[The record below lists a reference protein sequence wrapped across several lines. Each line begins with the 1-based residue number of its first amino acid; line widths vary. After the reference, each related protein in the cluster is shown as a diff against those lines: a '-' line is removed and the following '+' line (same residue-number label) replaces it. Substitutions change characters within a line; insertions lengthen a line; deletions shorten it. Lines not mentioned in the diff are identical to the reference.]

1 MAVTLTGTN
10 SLFQRLGRLFFIAE
24 KVEAHQGLVAGD
36 SNSLFAEIQDA
47 VAEYDAQDIHMI
59 SDFTG
64 TDSTLAHQKNSANI
78 YNEISQVA
86 QTTVIEMVNDDTTLN
101 QKTLRKALVELIDQ
115 MSTSAHVEDAVFSVA
130 GDDAPTAITG
140 TGDGKY
146 FTSSSNG
153 EGKKFQYLRVGSTTL
168 ECVKDAQISGTAG
181 RETFT
186 LKSNKAISDIR
197 DPAFPGGYGNTNS
210 IVVSDPSHQ
219 QQTGVGRNM
228 LANGNFETFTVANP
242 PDNWTVVTGTLGTTL
257 LSEATVVHRGSKALE
272 IVGNGSQLTKITQT
286 FNTTGQ
292 TTAKFRPE
300 TRYGMC
306 FWVRVDAVVSTGVLK
321 VRIYKADGSTV
332 LDTAD
337 IAIALSTE
345 LTDNT
350 WTAQAVTFSTP
361 LVLES
366 SYKISVELTTAVTNT
381 AHVYIDG
388 LQVFRMQNLTN
399 DASFHIAV
407 IPGATD
413 FKLEDEA
420 KLAITQSTVSK
431 FQKYLNKFLG
441 LERMGIQMPYHASA
455 SIADSN
461 IA

>member
-1 MAVTLTGTN
+1 MAVTIAGTN
-10 SLFQRLGRLFFIAE
+10 GLFTRLGKLFFIAE
-24 KVEAHQGLVAGD
+24 KVEAHQGTGA
-36 SNSLFAEIQDA
+36 NSLADEIEDTVDTFSSA
-47 VAEYDAQDIHMI
+47 DMHMV
-59 SDFTG
+59 SNFTG
-64 TDSTLAHQKNSANI
+64 RDAILSHQKNAANI
-78 YNEISQVA
+78 YNDIKGIA
-86 QTTVIEMVNDDTTLN
+86 QRSVIEMVNDDTTLN
-101 QKTLRKALVELIDQ
+101 QKTLRHALVELIDQ
-115 MSTSAHVEDAVFSVA
+115 MGTSQDVADAVFSVA
-130 GDDAPTAITG
+130 GDDAPASIGG

-153 EGKKFQYLRVGSTTL
+153 KGKKFQYLRVGSTTL
-168 ECVKDAQISGTAG
+168 ECVKDAQVTGTAG

-186 LKSNKAISDIR
+186 LQSDKAISDIR
-197 DPAFPGGYGNTNS
+197 DPAWPGGYGNTNA
-210 IVVSDPSHQ
+210 IAVSDPSYQ
-219 QQTGVGRNM
+219 QQTAVGRNM
-228 LANGNFETFTVANP
+228 LANGNFETFTVANT

-272 IVGNGSQLTKITQT
+272 IVGDGSQLTKITQT
-286 FNTTGQ
+286 FDTVGQ

-300 TRYGMC
+300 TRYGLC
-306 FWVRVDAVVSTGVLK
+306 FWVRIDAAVAAGVLK

-332 LDTAD
+332 LDEAD
-337 IAIALSTE
+337 ISITLSSG

-388 LQVFRMQNLTN
+388 LQVIRMPHLTN
-399 DASFHIAV
+399 NSSFHIAV

-441 LERMGIQMPYHASA
+441 LDQMDLQMPYVTDGSETA
-455 SIADSN
+455 ADSL